1 MPAAVIH
8 GRRLAAVLGTM
19 GGSAQPQILAQVL
32 YRLSRGDAPQA
43 ALDAPRWILG
53 DGIHAEAKRPRARA
67 RRAGT
72 HGPRRSTTCPTST
85 ARSATRSSI
94 AIAPD
99 GSLTAASD
107 PRSEGG
113 ALVVTR

>member
-1 MPAAVIH
+1 MPAALLH
-8 GRRLAAVLGTM
+8 GGRLATVLGTM

-53 DGIHAEAKRPRARA
+53 DGIHAERRVPAHAREA
-67 RRAGT
+67 LERTGHQRHDLPDLDSEVGHT
-72 HGPRRSTTCPTST
+72 QL
-85 ARSATRSSI
+85 I